1 MQDET
6 TTTTTDLSIISNL
19 STMSRGAL
27 KRTAR
32 AEFDMVL
39 IHTSTGNEFLADLHR
54 QRVNA
59 ILAELSTR
67 KS

>member
-1 MQDET
+1 MTE
-6 TTTTTDLSIISNL
+6 TTTTDLSKVHNL
-19 STMSRGAL
+19 STMSRGEL

-39 IHTSTGNEFLADLHR
+39 IHTSTGNEFLADIHR

-59 ILAELSTR
+59 ILAELTAR

>member
-1 MQDET
+1 MQNET
-6 TTTTTDLSIISNL
+6 TTTTTDLYTISNL
-19 STMSRGAL
+19 TTMSKGAL

-39 IHTSTGNEFLADLHR
+39 IHTSTGNEFLADIHR

-59 ILAELSTR
+59 ILAEITAR

>member
-1 MQDET
+1 MQNE
-6 TTTTTDLSIISNL
+6 TTTTDLSTIQNL
-19 STMSRGAL
+19 SAQSMGSL

-39 IHTSTGNEFLADLHR
+39 IHTSTGNEFLADIHR

-59 ILAELSTR
+59 ILAEMTAR

>member
-1 MQDET
+1 MAQRSEIGPT
-6 TTTTTDLSIISNL
+6 ISNL
-19 STMSRGAL
+19 ATMSRGAL
-27 KRTAR
+27 KRTVR

-39 IHTSTGNEFLADLHR
+39 IHTSTGNEFLADIHR

-59 ILAELSTR
+59 ILAEITAR

>member
-1 MQDET
+1 MKTE
-6 TTTTTDLSIISNL
+6 TTTTDLSKIHNL

-39 IHTSTGNEFLADLHR
+39 IHASTGNEFLADIHR

-59 ILAELSTR
+59 ILAELSSR
-67 KS
+67 QS

>member
-1 MQDET
+1 MQNE
-6 TTTTTDLSIISNL
+6 TTTTDLYTIHNL
-19 STMSRGAL
+19 ATMSKGAL